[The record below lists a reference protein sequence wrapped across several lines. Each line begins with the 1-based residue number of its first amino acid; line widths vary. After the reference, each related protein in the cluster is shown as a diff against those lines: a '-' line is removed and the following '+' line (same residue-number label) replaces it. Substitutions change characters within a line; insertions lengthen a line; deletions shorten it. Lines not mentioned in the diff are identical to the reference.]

1 MKGMN
6 MADISTNSQG
16 TNRLLGLDK
25 VWLTM
30 AVIAALVALLAP
42 DELLPTLQFTA
53 KNILSTGV
61 FITFAVLTVA
71 YLRATGAESIV
82 SEAFKGNEIRMIV
95 LASMVG
101 GLLPFCSCE
110 VIPFVA
116 ALLALGTPLSAVM
129 AFWLASPIMDP
140 PMFLITSGTLGFEFA
155 IAKTIA
161 AVGFGLLGGF
171 TVKTFSKTIVF
182 ADPLKVS
189 PKPSCCGCGTDPL
202 SGTPVWKFWGDS
214 TRVKTFREGV
224 IENGLFL
231 LKWLSLAYMLESLM
245 IRFVPADWIA
255 GFLGGD
261 GIGTIIL
268 GALVGAPAYLNGYA
282 AAPLVQGL
290 IEQGMSQGAAM
301 SFMMAGG
308 VSCIPAAIAVWALVK
323 PRVFVAY
330 ITIGIV
336 GSVIAGLAWAAYV

>member
-1 MKGMN
+1 MT
-6 MADISTNSQG
+6 DISAHSQ
-16 TNRLLGLDK
+16 TKKNRLKLDK

-30 AVIAALVALLAP
+30 AVITVLVAIFAP
-42 DELLPTLQFTA
+42 TDLVPTLQFTA
-53 KNILSTGV
+53 ESILSTGV
-61 FITFAVLTVA
+61 FITFAVMMVA
-71 YLRATGAESIV
+71 YLRATGAEGIV

-116 ALLALGTPLSAVM
+116 ALLAMGTPLSAVM

-140 PMFLITSGTLGFEFA
+140 PMFLITSSALGFEFA

-171 TVKTFSKTIVF
+171 TVKTFSKTAVF
-182 ADPLKVS
+182 ADPLKAVTGA
-189 PKPSCCGCGTDPL
+189 SCNACGSDPL
-202 SGTPVWKFWGDS
+202 SGKPVWKFWGES
-214 TRVKTFREGV
+214 ERVKTFRDV
-224 IENGLFL
+224 AVENGLFL
-231 LKWLSLAYMLESLM
+231 LKWLTLAYMLESLM

-255 GFLGGD
+255 GFLGGN

-308 VSCIPAAIAVWALVK
+308 VSCIPAAVAVWALVK
-323 PRVFVAY
+323 TRVFVAY
-330 ITIGIV
+330 ISIGIV

>member
-1 MKGMN
+1 
-6 MADISTNSQG
+6 MADISTHSQG
-16 TNRLLGLDK
+16 RRTWLKLDK

-30 AVIAALVALLAP
+30 VIILALVAVFAP
-42 DELLPTLQFTA
+42 NDLIPTLQFTA
-53 KNILSTGV
+53 KSILSTGV

-71 YLRATGAESIV
+71 YLRATGAETIV

-95 LASMVG
+95 MASMVG

-171 TVKTFSKTIVF
+171 TVKVFSKTSVF
-182 ADPLKVS
+182 ADPLKVVS
-189 PKPSCCGCGTDPL
+189 GSSCNSCGSDPL
-202 SGTPVWKFWGDS
+202 SGKPVWKLWGDS
-214 TRVKTFREGV
+214 ERVKTFRDV
-224 IENGLFL
+224 VFENGLFL
-231 LKWLSLAYMLESLM
+231 LKWLTLAYMLESLM
-245 IRFVPADWIA
+245 IRYVPADWIA

-323 PRVFVAY
+323 TRVFVAY
-330 ITIGIV
+330 ISIGIV

>member
-1 MKGMN
+1 
-6 MADISTNSQG
+6 MADITSHTHDKSKG
-16 TNRLLGLDK
+16 WKFDK
-25 VWLTM
+25 VWLSM
-30 AVIAALVALLAP
+30 VAIAVLVAIFAP
-42 DELLPTLQFTA
+42 SDLIPTLRFTA
-53 KNILSTGV
+53 ESILTTGV

-71 YLRATGAESIV
+71 YLRATGAETIV

-95 LASMVG
+95 MASMVG

-155 IAKTIA
+155 IAKTVA

-171 TVKTFSKTIVF
+171 TVKMFSNTVVF
-182 ADPLKVS
+182 TDPLKVVS
-189 PKPSCCGCGTDPL
+189 GSSCNSCGNDPL
-202 SGTPVWKFWGDS
+202 SGKPMWKFWGE
-214 TRVKTFREGV
+214 TARVKTFREV
-224 IENGLFL
+224 VVENGLFL

-261 GIGTIIL
+261 GIGTIVL

-323 PRVFVAY
+323 PRVFIAY
-330 ITIGIV
+330 ISIGIV

>member
-1 MKGMN
+1 
-6 MADISTNSQG
+6 MADLSLYAHG
-16 TNRLLGLDK
+16 RKAWLRLDK

-30 AVIAALVALLAP
+30 AGILALVAILAP
-42 DELLPTLQFTA
+42 NDLIPTLRFTA
-53 KNILSTGV
+53 QNILSTGV
-61 FITFAVLTVA
+61 FITFAVLLIA

-116 ALLALGTPLSAVM
+116 ALLAMGTPLSAVM

-161 AVGFGLLGGF
+161 AVGFGLMGGF
-171 TVKTFSKTIVF
+171 TVKMFSRTALF
-182 ADPLKVS
+182 ADPLKAIS
-189 PKPSCCGCGTDPL
+189 GSACNTCGSDPL
-202 SGTPVWKFWGDS
+202 SGKPVWKFWGES
-214 TRVKTFREGV
+214 KRLKTFRDV
-224 IENGLFL
+224 AVENGLFL
-231 LKWLSLAYMLESLM
+231 LKWLTLAYMLESLM

-336 GSVIAGLAWAAYV
+336 GSVIAGLAWAAYIA

>member
-1 MKGMN
+1 
-6 MADISTNSQG
+6 MADLSAHSHGKSTWFKV
-16 TNRLLGLDK
+16 DK
-25 VWLTM
+25 VWVSIGVILALV
-30 AVIAALVALLAP
+30 AVIAP
-42 DELLPTLQFTA
+42 DEFLPTLTFTGE
-53 KNILSTGV
+53 NILNTGV
-61 FITFAVLTVA
+61 FITFAVLLVA
-71 YLRATGAESIV
+71 YLRATGAETIV
-82 SEAFKGNEIRMIV
+82 SQAFKGNEIRMIF

-129 AFWLASPIMDP
+129 AFWLSSPIMDP
-140 PMFLITSGTLGFEFA
+140 PMFLITSSALGVEFA
-155 IAKTIA
+155 IGKTIA

-171 TVKTFSKTIVF
+171 TVKAFSHTAVF
-182 ADPLKVS
+182 ADPLKAVTKS
-189 PKPSCCGCGTDPL
+189 SCDSGCGSDPL
-202 SGTPVWKFWGDS
+202 SGKPQWKFWTAS
-214 TRVKTFREGV
+214 ARVKTFREVV

-231 LKWLSLAYMLESLM
+231 VKWLTLAYVLEALM
-245 IRFVPADWIA
+245 IRFIPATWIA
-255 GFLGGD
+255 GVLGGD
-261 GIGTIIL
+261 GIGPIIL

-290 IEQGMSQGAAM
+290 VAQGMSQGAAM

-323 PRVFVAY
+323 TRVFVAY

-336 GSVIAGLAWAAYV
+336 GSIIAGLAWAAYI

>member
-1 MKGMN
+1 
-6 MADISTNSQG
+6 MADISTHSQG
-16 TNRLLGLDK
+16 RRTWLKLDK

-30 AVIAALVALLAP
+30 AAILGLVAVLAP
-42 DELLPTLQFTA
+42 DDLIPTLQFTA
-53 KNILSTGV
+53 ESILSTGV

-71 YLRATGAESIV
+71 YLRATGAETIV
-82 SEAFKGNEIRMIV
+82 SEAFKGNEIRMIFM
-95 LASMVG
+95 ASMVG

-161 AVGFGLLGGF
+161 AVGFGLMGGF
-171 TVKTFSKTIVF
+171 TVKAFGGTALF
-182 ADPLKVS
+182 ADPLKENTKS
-189 PKPSCCGCGTDPL
+189 SCNACGSDPL
-202 SGTPVWKFWGDS
+202 SGKPVWKFWGDS
-214 TRVKTFREGV
+214 ARVKTFRDV
-224 IENGLFL
+224 VVENGLFL
-231 LKWLSLAYMLESLM
+231 LKWLTLAYILESLM

-255 GFLGGD
+255 SFLGGD

-268 GALVGAPAYLNGYA
+268 GALIGAPAYLNGYA

-323 PRVFVAY
+323 PRVFIAY

-336 GSVIAGLAWAAYV
+336 GSIIAGLAWAAYV

>member
-1 MKGMN
+1 MTDITTQTHAKIKGWK
-6 MADISTNSQG
+6 I
-16 TNRLLGLDK
+16 DK
-25 VWLTM
+25 VWLSMVTI
-30 AVIAALVALLAP
+30 AVLVAVFAP
-42 DELLPTLQFTA
+42 NDLIPTLRFTVES
-53 KNILSTGV
+53 ILSTGV

-71 YLRATGAESIV
+71 YLRATGAETIV
-82 SEAFKGNEIRMIV
+82 SEAFKGNEIRMIFM
-95 LASMVG
+95 ASMVG

-171 TVKTFSKTIVF
+171 TVKMFGNTSLF
-182 ADPLKVS
+182 ADPLKVVS
-189 PKPSCCGCGTDPL
+189 GSSCNSCGSDPL
-202 SGTPVWKFWGDS
+202 SGKPVWKFWGDS
-214 TRVKTFREGV
+214 GRTKTFRDV
-224 IENGLFL
+224 VVENGLFL

-261 GIGTIIL
+261 EIGTIIL

-323 PRVFVAY
+323 PRVFIAY
-330 ITIGIV
+330 IMIGIV